1 MSNVQV
7 SDIIL
12 IKRKNSLKDVVSKR
26 LVNSHHMFL
35 VLSVNSNKLGVSII
49 SSQMRKV
56 CSRFPFNIPLMDWSS
71 EGLDK
76 PSFVCLDTKGYVSRN
91 DVYKVVGRIS
101 TDDLSR
107 VTSKLPKVKV
117 RKIIEAVSK
126 SSGLCYDDWGSVDK
140 DELKNFVVSKDSD
153 SVAKKIFLK
162 VDSDWREHPD
172 YGLSY
177 PIADKKGNIYR
188 YGLSSAKT
196 YAEANNERGVLNKLK
211 KLYKEFNLEW
221 SEPS

>member
-12 IKRKNSLKDVVSKR
+12 IKRNNSLKDVVSKR

-35 VLSVNSNKLGVSII
+35 VLSVNSSKLGVSII

-76 PSFVCLDTKGYVSRN
+76 PSFVCLDTKGYVSKK
-91 DVYKVVGRIS
+91 DVYQVVGRIS

-126 SSGLCYDDWGSVDK
+126 SSGLCYDDWVSVDK

-172 YGLSY
+172 SGLSY
-177 PIADKKGNIYR
+177 PVADKKGNIYR

-196 YAEANNERGVLNKLK
+196 YAEANHEYDVLSKLK